1 MCDSKGCCEIRLR
14 LVFTNESIVEQP
26 MTLLTSNRSA
36 KAQRR
41 ISSHGKRGFSLIE
54 LLIVVAIIL
63 IIAAIA
69 IPNLLKSR
77 IAANNAA
84 AAAVLRSLNTAE
96 ASYATFYPTSGFAT
110 LTTLGPGGTACSVSG
125 GTSTN
130 ACLIDATLG
139 CSAAEC
145 QKDAY
150 WFNITLSGAGYTA
163 SATPLNTTQGDK
175 DYCSNEDSLIH
186 VQGDPSPTVGGSV
199 IAHTA
204 CEAMTPQ

>member
-1 MCDSKGCCEIRLR
+1 MR
-14 LVFTNESIVEQP
+14 
-26 MTLLTSNRSA
+26 LLTISQPGKVRRRSSA
-36 KAQRR
+36 R
-41 ISSHGKRGFSLIE
+41 GKRGFSLIE

-63 IIAAIA
+63 IIASIA

-96 ASYATFYPTSGFAT
+96 ASYSTFYPNQGFAT
-110 LTTLGPGGTACSVSG
+110 LATLGPGGAACAVSG

-130 ACLIDATLG
+130 ACLIDSTLG
-139 CSAAEC
+139 CTAAEC

-150 WFNITLSGAGYTA
+150 WFNITVSGNGYTA
-163 SATPLNTTQGDK
+163 TATPVNSTQGDK
-175 DYCSNEDSLIH
+175 DWCSNEDSVIH
-186 VQGDPSPTVGGSV
+186 TQADPNPTVGGAV
-199 IAHTA
+199 IAHAA